1 MNTQHANGWSR
12 REFLGGLVLAGA
24 AGLLGLKPESLAAEP
39 PPETTRIRL
48 SRIPGICIAPQY
60 IAEELLKAEGFTDVQ
75 YVASEVVDE
84 YAGFATGR
92 TDIGMAFVAPF
103 LVQQDAGLPIVFL
116 AGIHVGC
123 FELFGTER
131 VHAIRD
137 LKGMQVGVPGIGSA
151 HHIFIASMAAYVGLD
166 PHRDIHWVT
175 HPSATAMQLLAKR
188 KIDAFIGFPPE
199 PQELRAKHIGHVVV
213 NSTLDRPWSQYFCC
227 IVASNREF
235 VQKHPVATKRA
246 LRAILKATD
255 VCALQPDHTAQV
267 IVDKGFTQ
275 QYDYALQALQET
287 PYNHWREYNPEDTV
301 RFYALR
307 LHEVGMIKSSPQKII
322 AEGTDWRF
330 LNEIKKELA
339 DS

>member
-1 MNTQHANGWSR
+1 MHRRHVEGWSR

-24 AGLLGLKPESLAAEP
+24 AGFLGLKPETLAVEP

-48 SRIPGICIAPQY
+48 HRVPGICIAPEY

-75 YVASEVVDE
+75 YVATEAIDP
-84 YAGFATGR
+84 YPGLAAGR
-92 TDIGMAFVAPF
+92 IDISMAFVAPF
-103 LVQQDAGLPIVFL
+103 LVQADAGLPIVFL

-123 FELFGTER
+123 FELFGNER
-131 VHAIRD
+131 VHTIRD
-137 LKGMQVGVPGIGSA
+137 LKGMRVGVPVIGSA
-151 HHIFIASMAAYVGLD
+151 HHVFIAAMAAYVGLD
-166 PHRDIHWVT
+166 PQKDIHWIV
-175 HPSATAMQLLAKR
+175 HPIADSIRLLADSQ
-188 KIDAFIGFPPE
+188 IDALVGFPPVT
-199 PQELRAKHIGHVVV
+199 QELRAKKIGHVVV

-227 IVASNREF
+227 IAVSNREF
-235 VQKHPVATKRA
+235 MQKHPVATKRA

-255 VCALQPDHTAQV
+255 VCALQPDHAAHFL
-267 IVDKGFTQ
+267 VDKGYTQ
-275 QYDYALQALQET
+275 RYDYALQTMQET

-330 LNEIKKELA
+330 LNELKRELKG
-339 DS
+339 